1 MKRLPHHNIFE
12 RQTAFERADGRMKGR
27 KHGRKEEGSRERKK
41 GAEAFTSGEGKNC
54 AKNQMI
60 IRTRRCNAMI
70 VVV

>member
-1 MKRLPHHNIFE
+1 MGE
-12 RQTAFERADGRMKGR
+12 RKKEVERG
-27 KHGRKEEGSRERKK
+27 KK